1 MPSLRRSK
9 PPKCPLLALPREIRD
24 EIHRYVQ
31 LGQRIDKP
39 RATSSGYLR
48 PDDNTIWPNAYQ
60 LLKDSEYREEK
71 DPRAVFRPDAEDILI
86 LARTCEQL
94 YKESNQIFY
103 SENAFS
109 FEGTWSLYCYLYM
122 IGEEKRRCIRH
133 INFQFRGIQRVD
145 AFKLLGECKSLS
157 TLRIGVG
164 QDTMSGSKQP
174 KLDLMTARGLST
186 LRKIRGMENLVVDVV
201 EMDQPSRHTYS
212 FPYTGSLDQSSTHA
226 YLLPY
231 RGSLDVPSKVPYFM
245 PGKVQEFARTLT
257 EEMNWKEETPE
268 QNQIQDV
275 SFEEEEVLQSKP
287 KSKNSKPTVI
297 SSTRTL
303 RSGKIQKSTS
313 TPKRKVAKKAKTSGK
328 GN

>member
-9 PPKCPLLALPREIRD
+9 PPKCLLLAIPREIRD

-31 LGQRIDKP
+31 LGQRSDKP
-39 RATSSGYLR
+39 GVMSPGYLK

-60 LLKDSEYREEK
+60 LLQQTGYREEK

-103 SENAFS
+103 GENAFS
-109 FEGTWSLYCYLYM
+109 FAGTWNLYCYLYM
-122 IGEEKRRCIRH
+122 IGEEKRLCIRH
-133 INFQFRGIQRVD
+133 IYFQFSGIQRVD
-145 AFKLLGECKSLS
+145 AFKLLGECKSLR

-174 KLDLMTARGLST
+174 NQGLST

-201 EMDQPSRHTYS
+201 EMDQPSRPTYK
-212 FPYTGSLDQSSTHA
+212 FPYTE
-226 YLLPY
+226 
-231 RGSLDVPSKVPYFM
+231 SLDVPSKSLYFK
-245 PGKVQEFARTLT
+245 PEKVEEFARMLT

-268 QNQIQDV
+268 QNQIQDA
-275 SFEEEEVLQSKP
+275 SLEEEEVLQSEP
-287 KSKNSKPTVI
+287 KSKNSKPAVV
-297 SSTRTL
+297 SNTRTL
-303 RSGKIQKSTS
+303 RSGKIQKLTS
-313 TPKRKVAKKAKTSGK
+313 TPKRKAAKKAKTSGR